1 MVLNRLESGNIQRGA
16 IWACICM
23 LPKFDPADGLARLNG
38 LYSSLSKVTWLERTY
53 TRITD
58 SIDLLEFSTNF
69 GLD

>member
-1 MVLNRLESGNIQRGA
+1 
-16 IWACICM
+16 M